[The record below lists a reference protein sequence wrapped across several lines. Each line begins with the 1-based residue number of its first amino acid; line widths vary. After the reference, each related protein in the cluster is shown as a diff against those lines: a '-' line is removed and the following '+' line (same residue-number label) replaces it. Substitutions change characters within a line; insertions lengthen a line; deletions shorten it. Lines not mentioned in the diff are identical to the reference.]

1 MLFTY
6 IIWLIISI
14 LHLSGGHRKI
24 FSKEITNG
32 SGLMTTTITSSSPEF
47 AQITAIALENL
58 ERLQK
63 LNSGTPSQEEIRATL
78 GEVTGQS
85 IDDSIEVRLPIH
97 SDYGRN
103 LKIGEGV
110 FINGGATFTDLGG
123 IEISDRVLIGPN
135 VTITSVNHPLDPAK
149 RRGLEL
155 KPVKIEENAWIA
167 ANATILPG
175 VTVGKNAVV
184 AAGAVVTKD
193 VPANSVVAGIPAKV
207 IKKIGGN

>member
-1 MLFTY
+1 
-6 IIWLIISI
+6 
-14 LHLSGGHRKI
+14 
-24 FSKEITNG
+24 
-32 SGLMTTTITSSSPEF
+32 MTTTITSSSPEF

-135 VTITSVNHPLDPAK
+135 VTITSVNHPLDPVK

>member
-1 MLFTY
+1 MMKT
-6 IIWLIISI
+6 ID
-14 LHLSGGHRKI
+14 SG
-24 FSKEITNG
+24 ST
-32 SGLMTTTITSSSPEF
+32 EF
-47 AQITAIALENL
+47 AKITAIALANL
-58 ERLQK
+58 DRLQK

-78 GEVTGQS
+78 SKITGQQ

-123 IEISDRVLIGPN
+123 IEIGDRVLIGPN
-135 VTITSVNHPLDPAK
+135 VTITSVNHPIDPAN

-155 KPVKIEENAWIA
+155 KPVKICQNAWLA
-167 ANATILPG
+167 ANATVLPG
-175 VTVGKNAVV
+175 VTVGENAVV

-193 VPANSVVAGIPAKV
+193 VPANSVVAGVPAKV
-207 IKKIGGN
+207 IKMIGGK